1 MVDATLK
8 LLLVISLSLA
18 PLHSRS
24 EVLDKMNVAAQYV
37 ATPVYL
43 VFCLDKNQKLEVFR
57 QPREVEPLCPS
68 GMHLITYVIT
78 TYMAKY
84 IRDKLSANTNSKELI
99 TAAKKEGSEVK
110 RILVVDLIKK
120 HINERPEDIVKSNFP
135 FANIKTIAPYN
146 ESDLR
151 KSLEELKAL
160 GEKFDLIVT
169 DTHGAGMFGDPGRPI
184 QYSEVGQHSILG
196 DNGFLLWLGCQS
208 LHSEL
213 ASELRQ
219 SAAMFTDRDEVKL
232 VGTDY
237 ISLDVSEGLGVP
249 KFLHYIAAPIAQLSE
264 GVNSFISWPQNSFPV
279 ELGLPRV
286 RTQTIKLNG
295 CLKHLAQ

>member
-1 MVDATLK
+1 MIIF
-8 LLLVISLSLA
+8 LLLVSISFA
-18 PLHSRS
+18 PLSSHSK
-24 EVLDKMNVAAQYV
+24 ELDFINAVGQYV

-43 VFCLDKNQKLEVFR
+43 VFCLSKNQKLEVFR

-68 GMHLITYVIT
+68 GMHLMSYVIT

-99 TAAKKEGSEVK
+99 ERAKKEGSEVR
-110 RILVVDLIKK
+110 RILVVDLINK
-120 HINERPEDIVKSNFP
+120 HIKERPEDIVKSNFP
-135 FANIKTIAPYN
+135 FANIKSIVPYN
-146 ESDLR
+146 ESELR

-184 QYSEVGQHSILG
+184 QYNDVGQHSLLA

-249 KFLHYIAAPIAQLSE
+249 KFLHYIAAPVAQLGE
-264 GVNSFISWPQNSFPV
+264 GVNSFISWPQNSLPV
-279 ELGLPRV
+279 ALGLSRV
-286 RTQTIKLNG
+286 RTQTIKLSG
-295 CLKHLAQ
+295 CKELLAE

>member
-1 MVDATLK
+1 MLK
-8 LLLVISLSLA
+8 LLLLISISLA
-18 PLHSRS
+18 PLNSQS
-24 EVLDKMNVAAQYV
+24 DIVDQVSVAAQYV
-37 ATPVYL
+37 ATPAFL
-43 VFCLDKNQKLEVFR
+43 VFCLSENERLEVFR
-57 QPREVEPLCPS
+57 QPRGVKPLCPS
-68 GMHLITYVIT
+68 GMQVITYVLA

-84 IRDKLSANTNSKELI
+84 IRDKISANTDPKELI
-99 TAAKKEGSEVK
+99 AKARKESSEVK
-110 RILVVDLIKK
+110 RILVVDLIKT
-120 HINERPEDIVKSNFP
+120 HLNERPEDLVKSNFP

-146 ESDLR
+146 EYDLR

-184 QYSEVGQHSILG
+184 QYNEVGQHSLLG

-237 ISLDVSEGLGVP
+237 ISLEVSEGLGVP
-249 KFLHYIAAPIAQLSE
+249 KFLHYIAAPIAQLGE
-264 GVNSFISWPQNSFPV
+264 GVNSFISWPQNSLPV
-279 ELGLPRV
+279 ALGLPRV
-286 RTQTIKLNG
+286 RTQTIKLKS
-295 CLKHLAQ
+295 CKELLAD